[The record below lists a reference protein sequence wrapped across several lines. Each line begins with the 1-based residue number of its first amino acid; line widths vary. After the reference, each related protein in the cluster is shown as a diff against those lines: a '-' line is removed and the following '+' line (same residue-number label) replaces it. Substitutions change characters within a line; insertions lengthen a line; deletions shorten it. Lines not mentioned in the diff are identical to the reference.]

1 MQIILA
7 SASPRRKELM
17 KLITENF
24 TAEAVEAEEI
34 IPSEIAAE
42 NASEYLSKIKAEA
55 ASKLHS
61 TDLVIGCD
69 TTVLCDGK
77 ILGKPADK
85 EECRKYMN
93 LLSGCAHIVATGCT
107 IRYGAIEKSFT
118 VYTEVFFREM
128 DPEEIE
134 YYISTD
140 EPYDKAGGYGIQG
153 KASIFIDKINGD
165 YFNVVGL
172 PVSRL
177 NTELKSFLNNI
188 NKGEIL

>member
-1 MQIILA
+1 M
-7 SASPRRKELM
+7 M
-17 KLITENF
+17 
-24 TAEAVEAEEI
+24 
-34 IPSEIAAE
+34 
-42 NASEYLSKIKAEA
+42 
-55 ASKLHS
+55 
-61 TDLVIGCD
+61 
-69 TTVLCDGK
+69 
-77 ILGKPADK
+77 
-85 EECRKYMN
+85 
-93 LLSGCAHIVATGCT
+93 LLSGRAHIVATGCT
-107 IRYGAIEKSFT
+107 IRYGSIEKSFT

-153 KASIFIDKINGD
+153 KASIFIEKINGD

-177 NTELKSFLNNI
+177 NTELKSFLNKI